1 MRTRELG
8 RSGLHVSDIGLGC
21 MSLTTTEQAHEVIG
35 AALDAGVTFL
45 DTAEVYG
52 AHGNERL
59 VGAEIRGRR
68 DQLQIATKFGFNVNN
83 GQEGLNSRPEHVKE
97 VVDGSLQRLG
107 IERIDLLYQHRLDPD
122 VPIEETAGAV
132 TELIDAGKVGHFGL
146 SEVGVDTIRRAH
158 AVQPV
163 TALQSEY
170 SLWWREPEDEIL
182 PVLEEL
188 GIGLVPFSPLGKG
201 FLTGTITSAQDVAGK
216 HVSMFPRFNDET
228 LSRHRALV
236 DAVTA
241 VAEQHECT
249 PGQVALAW
257 IIGRLP
263 YAAPI
268 PGTSKARRA
277 TENSHAADVRL
288 SAEEIAELDRV
299 SADCQVDPKRYPDD
313 MQRLINR

>member
-1 MRTRELG
+1 M
-8 RSGLHVSDIGLGC
+8 HVSAIGLGC
-21 MSLTTTEQAHEVIG
+21 MSLTTADQAHGVIR
-35 AALDAGVTFL
+35 AALDAGVTLF

-52 AHGNERL
+52 AHENERL
-59 VGAEIRGRR
+59 VGAELRGVRETV
-68 DQLQIATKFGFNVNN
+68 QIATKFGFNVNN

-107 IERIDLLYQHRLDPD
+107 IEQIDLLYQHRLDPQ

-132 TELIDAGKVGHFGL
+132 RELIAAGKVAHFGL

-170 SLWWREPEDEIL
+170 SLWWREPEAEIL
-182 PVLEEL
+182 PVLDEL

-201 FLTGTITSAQDVAGK
+201 FLTGTIRTAADVAGQ
-216 HVSMFPRFNDET
+216 HISMFPRFNDET
-228 LSRHRALV
+228 LARHQALV
-236 DAVTA
+236 DAVAA
-241 VAEQHECT
+241 VAERHGCT

-263 YAAPI
+263 GAAPI
-268 PGTSKARRA
+268 PGTSKPERA
-277 TENSHAADVRL
+277 TENAHAADVSL
-288 SAEEIAELDRV
+288 TPADLAELDRV
-299 SADCQVDPKRYPDD
+299 SADCQVDPLRYPDH
-313 MQRLINR
+313 MQQMIDR

>member
-1 MRTRELG
+1 MKQRQLG

-21 MSLTTTEQAHEVIG
+21 MSLTTPEQANAVIT
-35 AALDAGVTFL
+35 AALDAGVTFF

-52 AHGNERL
+52 AHENERL
-59 VGAEIRGRR
+59 VGRELASVR
-68 DQLQIATKFGFNVNN
+68 DRVTIATKFGFNVNN
-83 GQEGLNSRPEHVKE
+83 GLEGLNSSPEHVKE

-107 IERIDLLYQHRLDPD
+107 IEQIDLLYQHRLDPQ
-122 VPIEETAGAV
+122 VPIEDTAGAV
-132 TELIDAGKVGHFGL
+132 KELIEAGKVAHFGL

-170 SLWWREPEDEIL
+170 SLWWREPEQQIL

-188 GIGLVPFSPLGKG
+188 GIGFVPFSPLGKG
-201 FLTGTITSAQDVAGK
+201 FLTGTISKAEDVAGK
-216 HVSMFPRFNDET
+216 MTSIFPRFNDDT
-228 LSRHRALV
+228 IAQHQALV
-236 DAVTA
+236 DAVSE
-241 VAEQHECT
+241 VAGRYGCT

-268 PGTSKARRA
+268 PGTSKGERA
-277 TENSHAADVRL
+277 AENSGAAAVDLTAADI
-288 SAEEIAELDRV
+288 SALDEV
-299 SADCQVDPKRYPDD
+299 SSNCQVDSVRYPAD
-313 MQRLINR
+313 MQQMINR